1 MPAIDLNA
9 DLGEGAAHDAEL
21 MQLISSANVCC
32 GAHAGSPD
40 LIRSTLELAVKHGV
54 SVGAHPGYAD
64 RDNFGREELDLTPQ
78 QIRNLVQYQLGG
90 LDAIARSVGIRV
102 RYVKPHGAL
111 YNQACQ
117 DIRIAQAFCAAVY
130 QWNIPIVGL
139 PKSMLHEAAEKLK
152 IPYISEGF
160 ADRRYRPDG
169 SLVPRTEPNSQ
180 IEDSTIAVEQV
191 KQLISQ
197 SSVRTICVHGDH
209 PKAVRFAQ
217 DLRSELLASAWEIRA
232 FA

>member
-9 DLGEGAAHDAEL
+9 DLGEGSAHDAEL
-21 MQLISSANVCC
+21 MPLISSANVCC
-32 GAHAGSPD
+32 GAHAGNPD
-40 LIRSTLELAVKHGV
+40 LIRTTLELALKHGV

-64 RDNFGREELDLTPQ
+64 RDNFGRIEHDLTPQ
-78 QIRNLVQYQLGG
+78 QTRNLVQYQLGG

-111 YNQACQ
+111 YNQACRDVQ
-117 DIRIAQAFCAAVY
+117 IAQAFCAAVY

-139 PKSMLHEAAEKLK
+139 PNSKLQEAADKLK

-160 ADRRYRPDG
+160 ADRRYRSDG
-169 SLVPRTEPNSQ
+169 SLVPRTKPNSQ
-180 IEDSTIAVEQV
+180 IEDSKVAVEQV

-209 PKAVRFAQ
+209 PQAVRFAH
-217 DLRSELLASAWEIRA
+217 DLRAELLANGWEIRA